1 MCLSRTATIYFWWLF
16 FLLRWFTIIFY
27 VVTSDND
34 LLERISCV
42 VMVISSHGSEEEIQ
56 KEKIPGME
64 FRQKEIKYYQHRI
77 STRDGSMETSKII
90 NMFDNPK
97 CRALRGKPKV
107 FFIQVWSSYCFMTY
121 LYYRVSSLL
130 VALQQMLKKLQ
141 LYLIRVTALSS
152 LLVYWE

>member
-1 MCLSRTATIYFWWLF
+1 MS
-16 FLLRWFTIIFY
+16 LLGWFTNFFY

-56 KEKIPGME
+56 KEKTPGME
-64 FRQKEIKYYQHRI
+64 FRQKEIKFYQHRI
-77 STRDGSMETSKII
+77 STRDGSIETSKIV
-90 NMFDNPK
+90 NMFDNPR

-121 LYYRVSSLL
+121 RYYRVSSLL
-130 VALQQMLKKLQ
+130 VAKETSIIFNKSYCPFIPLGRLRINVKFWGH
-141 LYLIRVTALSS
+141 TF
-152 LLVYWE
+152 